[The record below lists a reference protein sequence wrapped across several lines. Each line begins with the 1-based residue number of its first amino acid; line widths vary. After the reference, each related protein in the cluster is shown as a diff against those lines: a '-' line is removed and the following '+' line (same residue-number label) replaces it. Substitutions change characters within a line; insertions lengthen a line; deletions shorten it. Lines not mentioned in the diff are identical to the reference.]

1 MKRENE
7 WRAIMANRPVFVA
20 KESAPFYRT
29 MTIDFDWNSGFAKVQ
44 KQKNITAMHNEF
56 LRRKPDKK
64 ILEISSKS
72 MQEYGNDLSAFFLQ
86 KYVPELGKKVPVECI
101 FQSAKTFQKG
111 GPYKDILEVSPRE
124 AKRDGRLVTS
134 GMLTGFTF
142 ENRVYPLEPKT
153 IFYDYIYI
161 NALLENEELVEEI
174 LKYDAFTDIEF
185 NPSKSINCQ
194 AKAAAC
200 FVGLYRAG
208 LVEKVKDFDTFAELF
223 GVNSKGQSVQTSP
236 KKEESKISEFIKEGN
251 WIKHKIYGKGK
262 IVKVEKTSL
271 MVDFRMV
278 GKKKIGMEWCLKN
291 CEVLK

>member
-1 MKRENE
+1 
-7 WRAIMANRPVFVA
+7 MANRPVFVA

-56 LRRKPDKK
+56 SRRKPDKK

-86 KYVPELGKKVPVECI
+86 KYVPELEKKVPVECV

-161 NALLENEELVEEI
+161 NALLENEKLVEEI

-185 NPSKSINCQ
+185 NPSKSINCRQ
-194 AKAAAC
+194 
-200 FVGLYRAG
+200 R
-208 LVEKVKDFDTFAELF
+208 
-223 GVNSKGQSVQTSP
+223 QQ
-236 KKEESKISEFIKEGN
+236 
-251 WIKHKIYGKGK
+251 
-262 IVKVEKTSL
+262 
-271 MVDFRMV
+271 R
-278 GKKKIGMEWCLKN
+278 
-291 CEVLK
+291 VL

>member
-86 KYVPELGKKVPVECI
+86 KYVPELGKKVPVECV

-161 NALLENEELVEEI
+161 LSGEKNRVWSVKMYENKVVPSQ
-174 LKYDAFTDIEF
+174 KMIE
-185 NPSKSINCQ
+185 
-194 AKAAAC
+194 AK
-200 FVGLYRAG
+200 R
-208 LVEKVKDFDTFAELF
+208 
-223 GVNSKGQSVQTSP
+223 P
-236 KKEESKISEFIKEGN
+236 
-251 WIKHKIYGKGK
+251 
-262 IVKVEKTSL
+262 
-271 MVDFRMV
+271 
-278 GKKKIGMEWCLKN
+278 CLN
-291 CEVLK
+291 L

>member
-1 MKRENE
+1 
-7 WRAIMANRPVFVA
+7 MANRPVFVA
-20 KESAPFYRT
+20 RESAPFYRT

-86 KYVPELGKKVPVECI
+86 KYVPELGKKVPVECV

-161 NALLENEELVEEI
+161 NALLENEKLVEEI

-208 LVEKVKDFDTFAELF
+208 LVEK
-223 GVNSKGQSVQTSP
+223 S
-236 KKEESKISEFIKEGN
+236 
-251 WIKHKIYGKGK
+251 
-262 IVKVEKTSL
+262 
-271 MVDFRMV
+271 
-278 GKKKIGMEWCLKN
+278 KKILILLQSCL
-291 CEVLK
+291 E